1 MATIKK
7 TALKELSKEHGLS
20 EGIFDIFNKRK
31 KKLKAK
37 IKGIDSYLDDTIEAA
52 PTEKQRKA
60 LVALR
65 AALEAM

>member
-1 MATIKK
+1 
-7 TALKELSKEHGLS
+7 
-20 EGIFDIFNKRK
+20 
-31 KKLKAK
+31 
-37 IKGIDSYLDDTIEAA
+37 LDDTIEAA